1 MQGPVAFGTGLG
13 NHEVEGSPA
22 VFSFYFYFGT
32 FGLFHVRY
40 NKLEPAIWFHFV

>member
-1 MQGPVAFGTGLG
+1 MAFGTGLG
-13 NHEVEGSPA
+13 NQEVEGVLPF
-22 VFSFYFYFGT
+22 FSFYFYFGT